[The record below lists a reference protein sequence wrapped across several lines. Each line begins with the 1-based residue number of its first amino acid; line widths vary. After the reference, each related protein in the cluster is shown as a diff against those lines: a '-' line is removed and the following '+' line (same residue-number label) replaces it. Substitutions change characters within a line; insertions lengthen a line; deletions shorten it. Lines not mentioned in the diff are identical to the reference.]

1 MSTRR
6 KLLSIAPLALVAL
19 LLAGCNPTPKDMAG
33 TEPASPSGGT
43 PLNAPTD
50 SGTPLNAPT
59 DSGTPRPSNTAQA
72 SGCFVEFYDSDDLST
87 SKDHFTLSKP
97 GRYQNLAHLPGSRQ
111 DWTGEVGSMQVGPK
125 ATVTIWT
132 DTGFSGQSL
141 QLQSGSK
148 HPALDPQ
155 PSSLQLSCR
164 G

>member
-50 SGTPLNAPT
+50 SGTP
-59 DSGTPRPSNTAQA
+59 GPSNTAQA